1 MTSATRHAG
10 LVALLGRPNVG
21 KSSLLNR
28 LVGEKVAIVTPKPQ
42 TTRSRILGVVT
53 RPEGQVGF
61 IDTPGVHPAKG
72 VYNRSLVEVAWRTL
86 QEVDLVVFMLELSRT
101 AKPDV
106 DAENRAILARLSRMK
121 RPVLLAINKI
131 DQAPKPLLLP
141 MIEQYARDFTFAEVI
156 PISAKTGEGVELL
169 LASALAR
176 LPQVDPLF
184 NEDML
189 TDQTERTLVSEYI
202 REQLFRHCREEVPYS
217 SAVRVDLFDE
227 SEREPRHPTSKAGTL
242 QGLVRIAASI
252 VVQRE
257 SQKAIAIGKRGQMLK
272 AIGTEARKQIE
283 GLLGTHVYLDLRVRV
298 DPRWTEHPGERGD
311 PGAR

>member
-42 TTRSRILGVVT
+42 TTRSRILGVVN

-72 VYNRSLVEVAWRTL
+72 AFNLSLV
-86 QEVDLVVFMLELSRT
+86 
-101 AKPDV
+101 
-106 DAENRAILARLSRMK
+106 
-121 RPVLLAINKI
+121 LAINKI
-131 DQAPKPLLLP
+131 DQAPKHLLLP
-141 MIEQYARDFTFAEVI
+141 LIEQYARDFTFAEVI
-156 PISAKTGEGVELL
+156 PISAKTGEGVEVLL
-169 LASALAR
+169 SSALAR
-176 LPQVDPLF
+176 LPQVDLLLD
-184 NEDML
+184 EDML
-189 TDQTERTLVSEYI
+189 TDQTERILVSEYI

-227 SEREPRHPTSKAGTL
+227 SEREPRHPTSKAGIL

-283 GLLGTHVYLDLRVRV
+283 SLLGTHVYLDLRVRV
-298 DPRWTEHPGERGD
+298 DPRWTQNPDEQGD